1 MVSVAIYEKPLA
13 TPLLNLVM
21 NESRIQGSLCYTAA
35 DFEAVIALMAEGAYD
50 TTGWVTPIPID
61 DVIDEGF
68 EALHAGTKMKVLVDP
83 TIWRRRHHDMP
94 TGRQGRPGHRR
105 AAAAS
110 AAASRCGWPATAPTS
125 RWSTSGPTASTRV
138 AEEIAEIGSKATTF
152 VADVS
157 DRDQVFAAV
166 EHAATALG
174 GFDIMVNNAG
184 IALVGPIADVTPEDV
199 AKIWAINVDG
209 VLWGIQAAVAKF
221 KELGPGRGKI
231 INASSIAGHD
241 GFAMLGVYS
250 ATKFAVRAL
259 TQAAAKEHAADGI
272 TVNAYCPGVVGT
284 DMWVEIDKRFAELTG
299 AAEGETYE
307 KFVGG
312 IALGRAET
320 PDDVAGFVSYLAGPD
335 ADYMTGQAGLIDGGL
350 VYR

>member
-1 MVSVAIYEKPLA
+1 MTGPLTGKVA
-13 TPLLNLVM
+13 LVTGGG
-21 NESRIQGSLCYTAA
+21 RGIGRG
-35 DFEAVIALMAEGAYD
+35 IALRLARDGAD
-50 TTGWVTPIPID
+50 I
-61 DVIDEGF
+61 
-68 EALHAGTKMKVLVDP
+68 ALVDV
-83 TIWRRRHHDMP
+83 
-94 TGRQGRPGHRR
+94 RPDGIN
-105 AAAAS
+105 A
-110 AAASRCGWPATAPTS
+110 
-125 RWSTSGPTASTRV
+125 V
-138 AEEIAEIGSKATTF
+138 ADEIAEIGSKATTF
-152 VADVS
+152 IADVG

-166 EHAATALG
+166 DHAASALG

-184 IALVGPIADVTPEDV
+184 IALVAPLVDSTPEQV
-199 AKIWAINVDG
+199 AKIWAINVNG
-209 VLWGIQAAVAKF
+209 VLWGIQAAVAKL
-221 KELGPGRGKI
+221 KELGRPGKI

-259 TQAAAKEHAADGI
+259 TQAAAKEHAADCI

-299 AAEGETYE
+299 AAEGETYD

>member
-1 MVSVAIYEKPLA
+1 MALDGRVA
-13 TPLLNLVM
+13 LVT
-21 NESRIQGSLCYTAA
+21 GAA
-35 DFEAVIALMAEGAYD
+35 RGIGRGIALRQARDGAA
-50 TTGWVTPIPID
+50 V
-61 DVIDEGF
+61 
-68 EALHAGTKMKVLVDP
+68 ALVD
-83 TIWRRRHHDMP
+83 T
-94 TGRQGRPGHRR
+94 R
-105 AAAAS
+105 AD
-110 AAASRCGWPATAPTS
+110 GIE
-125 RWSTSGPTASTRV
+125 RV
-138 AEEIAEIGSKATTF
+138 AGEIAEIGSKATTF

-157 DRDQVFAAV
+157 DREQVFAAV
-166 EHAATALG
+166 DHAAAALG

-184 IALVGPIADVTPEDV
+184 IALVGPVGEVTPEEANRV
-199 AKIWAINVDG
+199 WAINVNG

-221 KELGPGRGKI
+221 KELDNQQEGKISKI

-241 GFAMLGVYS
+241 GFGMLGVYS
-250 ATKFAVRAL
+250 ASKFAVRAL

-299 AAEGETYE
+299 AAEGETYD

-320 PDDVAGFVSYLAGPD
+320 PEDVAGFVSYLAGPD

>member
-1 MVSVAIYEKPLA
+1 MSGPLTGKVALITGA
-13 TPLLNLVM
+13 G
-21 NESRIQGSLCYTAA
+21 RGIGRG
-35 DFEAVIALMAEGAYD
+35 IALRLARDGAD
-50 TTGWVTPIPID
+50 I
-61 DVIDEGF
+61 
-68 EALHAGTKMKVLVDP
+68 ALVDLGP
-83 TIWRRRHHDMP
+83 DGI
-94 TGRQGRPGHRR
+94 
-105 AAAAS
+105 S
-110 AAASRCGWPATAPTS
+110 A
-125 RWSTSGPTASTRV
+125 V
-138 AEEIAEIGSKATTF
+138 ADEIAEIGSKTTTF
-152 VADVS
+152 AADVS

-166 EHAATALG
+166 DHAASALG

-184 IALVGPIADVTPEDV
+184 IALVGPLSDARPADV
-199 AKIWAINVDG
+199 AKIWAVNVDG
-209 VLWGIQAAVAKF
+209 VLWGIQAAVAKL
-221 KELGPGRGKI
+221 KELERPGRV

-241 GFAMLGVYS
+241 GYAMLGVYS

-284 DMWVEIDKRFAELTG
+284 DMWVEIDKRFAVLTG
-299 AAEGETYE
+299 AAEGETYD

-350 VYR
+350 VFR

>member
-1 MVSVAIYEKPLA
+1 MSLEGKVA
-13 TPLLNLVM
+13 LVTGGG
-21 NESRIQGSLCYTAA
+21 RGIGRG
-35 DFEAVIALMAEGAYD
+35 IALRLARDGAD
-50 TTGWVTPIPID
+50 I
-61 DVIDEGF
+61 
-68 EALHAGTKMKVLVDP
+68 ALVDV
-83 TIWRRRHHDMP
+83 
-94 TGRQGRPGHRR
+94 RPDGID
-105 AAAAS
+105 A
-110 AAASRCGWPATAPTS
+110 
-125 RWSTSGPTASTRV
+125 V
-138 AEEIAEIGSKATTF
+138 AEEIIEIGSKSTTF
-152 VADVS
+152 VADVG
-157 DRDQVFAAV
+157 DREQVFAAV
-166 EHAATALG
+166 EHTAQALG

-184 IALVGPIADVTPEDV
+184 IALVGPITDVTPAEI
-199 AKIWAINVDG
+199 KRIWAINVDG

-221 KELGPGRGKI
+221 KELGHGGKI

-299 AAEGETYE
+299 AAEGETYD

-320 PDDVAGFVSYLAGPD
+320 PDDVAGFVSYLAGP
-335 ADYMTGQAGLIDGGL
+335 TPTT
-350 VYR
+350 

>member
-1 MVSVAIYEKPLA
+1 MTLQGKVA
-13 TPLLNLVM
+13 LVTGGG
-21 NESRIQGSLCYTAA
+21 RGIGRG
-35 DFEAVIALMAEGAYD
+35 IALRLARDGANVAVVDMRAEEAAA
-50 TTGWVTPIPID
+50 VAAE
-61 DVIDEGF
+61 VID
-68 EALHAGTKMKVLVDP
+68 
-83 TIWRRRHHDMP
+83 
-94 TGRQGRPGHRR
+94 
-105 AAAAS
+105 
-110 AAASRCGWPATAPTS
+110 
-125 RWSTSGPTASTRV
+125 
-138 AEEIAEIGSKATTF
+138 IGCKATTF
-152 VADVS
+152 IADVS
-157 DRDQVFAAV
+157 DREQVFAAV
-166 EHAATALG
+166 DHAAQALG

-184 IALVGPIADVTPEDV
+184 IALVGPIADVTPQEAERV
-199 AKIWAINVDG
+199 WSINVNG

-221 KELGPGRGKI
+221 KQLGCRGKV

-250 ATKFAVRAL
+250 ASKFAVRAL

-299 AAEGETYE
+299 AAEGETYD

-335 ADYMTGQAGLIDGGL
+335 ADYMTGQSGLIDGGL